1 MLFGTMRNRLSLT
14 NPEQQI
20 WGKSYFIHWTISI

>member
-1 MLFGTMRNRLSLT
+1 MFGTMRSRLSLI